1 MTVKHLERFMVGVCG
16 MVVAILAITHPVSS
30 LAQDKVSLRLDW
42 VNSGYHAIWYYGV
55 DKGIFKAE
63 GIDLE
68 VLEGRGSVSTAQ
80 TVANGSVMFG
90 TADGGAVMG
99 LIAQGLPLKIVAGYL
114 RQSPLAI
121 IFPKKNNWKTFADM
135 ANARIGISPGGVAP
149 LFLAMLKATGLEG
162 KTQVVN
168 VEGNAK
174 PAALMEGKVDGIESF
189 DFLQVPLFEANG
201 LPVSTLPYAQAG
213 INVPGLSLVTA
224 NEMIQ
229 KNPALVRKM
238 VGLMQK
244 TLEASRKDPEGAIDS
259 LMKRSPTLNRA
270 VVTQVLK
277 LSFNL
282 LEPDWAKGRPAGWM
296 SPAVMEKSQDL
307 LQQYGTL
314 KVKRPIGDYFTNE
327 FVPGS

>member
-1 MTVKHLERFMVGVCG
+1 MNRLERITIGVCA
-16 MVVAILAITHPVSS
+16 VIATVLAAVHSGSS
-30 LAQDKVSLRLDW
+30 WAQEKVSLRLDW
-42 VNSGYHAIWYYGV
+42 VNSGYHAVWYYGV
-55 DKGIFKAE
+55 DKGIFKNE

-68 VLEGRGSVSTAQ
+68 VLEGRGSATTAQ

-90 TADGGAVMG
+90 TADGGAVMA

-114 RQSPLAI
+114 RQSPVAI

-135 ANARIGISPGGVAP
+135 QNAKIGFSPGGTSP
-149 LFLAMLKATGLEG
+149 LFRAMLKATGLEG
-162 KTQVVN
+162 KVQVVN

-174 PAALMEGKVDGIESF
+174 PAALLEGKVDCIESF

-201 LPVSTLPYAQAG
+201 LQVSTFTYAQAG

-224 NEMIQ
+224 NDMIQ

-238 VGLMQK
+238 IGLMQK
-244 TLEASRKDPEGAIDS
+244 TIDASRQNPEGAIDS
-259 LMKRSPTLNRA
+259 LMERSPTLKRD

-282 LEPDWAKGRPAGWM
+282 LNPDWAKGRPAGWM
-296 SPAVMEKSQDL
+296 SPAVIEKSQDIL
-307 LQQYGTL
+307 LQYEGI
-314 KVKRPIGDYFTNE
+314 KEKRPIADYFTNQ